1 MATVQ
6 YSTQE
11 NVWASAAIVPFGLL
25 TKTQQASKSPG
36 KAASQGSLI
45 YAIAKVVVPSP
56 AAVVEGGRDVKSK
69 VATRIPL
76 RIPCLTNDMS
86 LDKGARLLVQGSM
99 PAEWAQTQD
108 DTATEDD
115 AA

>member
-25 TKTQQASKSPG
+25 TKTQQASKSQG
-36 KAASQGSLI
+36 KASSQVSLI
-45 YAIAKVVVPSP
+45 CAIAKAFVPSP
-56 AAVVEGGRDVKSK
+56 AAIQEGGRDVKSN
-69 VATRIPL
+69 VAMRIPY
-76 RIPCLTNDMS
+76 LTSDMS
-86 LDKGARLLVQGSM
+86 LGKGARLLVQGNM
-99 PAEWAQTQD
+99 PAEWAHTQD
-108 DTATEDD
+108 DTATEHD

>member
-1 MATVQ
+1 MATGQ

-11 NVWASAAIVPFGLL
+11 NVWATAAIVPFGLL
-25 TKTQQASKSPG
+25 TKTQQASKGQG
-36 KAASQGSLI
+36 KVASQGSLI

-69 VATRIPL
+69 VAMRIPY
-76 RIPCLTNDMS
+76 LTNDMS
-86 LDKGARLLVQGSM
+86 LDKGARLLVKGNM
-99 PAEWAQTQD
+99 PAAWAQTQVD

-115 AA
+115 TT